1 MKLKSFFSKLNIVTV
16 IALLCTVAITG
27 CSDDNE
33 EMQVGNGYVQFKL
46 YKSIEDGEESA
57 TRATTDKLD
66 FLNDAKK
73 MQVVLLHNNTT
84 ITQSVPLNAYNDQ
97 LAEYGL
103 RSDKLELLPGD
114 YKLIGYYLF
123 NKVEEKIFS
132 GEPAEPTTFTI
143 QTGGLI
149 VQDIYVKAVNSG
161 LVKFKLVKDFYEGTS
176 ENTRAGGNGGGKTY
190 LFSEIAKVDIKVRNR
205 YTQQDSTFTNLKV
218 KYKEGFDGTEAG
230 SPGMAV
236 GVIDTLV
243 TLEAGEYEVIS

>member
-57 TRATTDKLD
+57 IRATTDKLD

-161 LVKFKLVKDFYEGTS
+161 LVKFKLVKDFYAGTS

-218 KYKEGFDGTEAG
+218 KYKEDLMVRK
-230 SPGMAV
+230 P
-236 GVIDTLV
+236 
-243 TLEAGEYEVIS
+243 EVREWQSALSTH

>member
-97 LAEYGL
+97 LAEYGCVA
-103 RSDKLELLPGD
+103 
-114 YKLIGYYLF
+114 I
-123 NKVEEKIFS
+123 N
-132 GEPAEPTTFTI
+132 
-143 QTGGLI
+143 
-149 VQDIYVKAVNSG
+149 
-161 LVKFKLVKDFYEGTS
+161 
-176 ENTRAGGNGGGKTY
+176 
-190 LFSEIAKVDIKVRNR
+190 
-205 YTQQDSTFTNLKV
+205 
-218 KYKEGFDGTEAG
+218 
-230 SPGMAV
+230 
-236 GVIDTLV
+236 
-243 TLEAGEYEVIS
+243 